1 MTVLGFEPDDY
12 RVPFEEEAHQDPTLE
27 EITRIVCH
35 DKIRPQ
41 LAENIG
47 KNFSSETNFEPLEEL
62 FFSRV
67 FISYSS
73 VENPQ
78 MGEVSRLI
86 KECLAER
93 PQARINTLRLR
104 KTLAELKSSLT
115 NG

>member
-47 KNFSSETNFEPLEEL
+47 KNFSSETNFEPLDEL
-62 FFSRV
+62 FFREFLFRTLQSKILKWAKCPDLSR
-67 FISYSS
+67 SAWPS
-73 VENPQ
+73 VP
-78 MGEVSRLI
+78 RL
-86 KECLAER
+86 
-93 PQARINTLRLR
+93 
-104 KTLAELKSSLT
+104 ELIHFDFVKHWP
-115 NG
+115 N